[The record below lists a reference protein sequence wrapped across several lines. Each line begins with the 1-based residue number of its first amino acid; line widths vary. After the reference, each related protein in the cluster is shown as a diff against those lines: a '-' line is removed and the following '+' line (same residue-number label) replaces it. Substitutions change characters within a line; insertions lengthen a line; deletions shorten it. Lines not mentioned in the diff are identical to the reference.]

1 MASAHV
7 FPPPRL
13 GGDRRLSAVALLIAD
28 SSQPSAFN
36 ETGVVGDGPAKGIMS
51 DNYIIELHS
60 GPAGIV
66 VRDGRQYRFFAASHA
81 FNALDGQLFKT
92 PKDAE
97 KAALRQASVPSRT
110 QLAADTNRALHK

>member
-1 MASAHV
+1 
-7 FPPPRL
+7 
-13 GGDRRLSAVALLIAD
+13 
-28 SSQPSAFN
+28 
-36 ETGVVGDGPAKGIMS
+36 MS

-81 FNALDGQLFKT
+81 FNALDGHLFKT

-97 KAALRQASVPSRT
+97 KAALRQAASVVSRSQMAT
-110 QLAADTNRALHK
+110 ATNGALHK